1 MMPPDTFHVRLKIIR
16 VLEVFAKNQRRDEIL
31 ENVPRGSSRFIVIAR
46 LPRSDTFTVPSQ
58 PFGLQGDND
67 TLTIRLAPKGCFKRR
82 YQWHGDVMES
92 EGRDFHKTSIT
103 HTTYPLIASSSK
115 TKSMIISASIQL

>member
-1 MMPPDTFHVRLKIIR
+1 MHNACAPEHFLQRFAVALAEQIPQRHLHTRLREMMPPDTFHVRLKIIR

-46 LPRSDTFTVPSQ
+46 LARSDTFAVPSQ

-82 YQWHGDVMES
+82 YQWHGDVM
-92 EGRDFHKTSIT
+92 
-103 HTTYPLIASSSK
+103 
-115 TKSMIISASIQL
+115 